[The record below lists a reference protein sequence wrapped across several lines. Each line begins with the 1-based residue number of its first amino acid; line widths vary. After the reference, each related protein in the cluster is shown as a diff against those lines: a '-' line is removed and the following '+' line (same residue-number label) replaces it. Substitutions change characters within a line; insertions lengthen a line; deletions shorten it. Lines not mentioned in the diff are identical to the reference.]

1 MHLERPSLQAIEM
14 ACGKRGRSCG
24 LAAFGD
30 ASDSAPLRKL
40 ACTLFNQGLRR
51 RVSPVGHGLQGCAGG
66 VEVAPALAED
76 CGHETCR
83 SEACGLF
90 NGALHQHHG
99 APAASPCLHLLVDGQ
114 VHGSTVTEMAAQRRR
129 IAGRFAVQG
138 EVGRGA
144 FGVVV
149 RAWDTASQ
157 APVAI
162 KIVRKGGRHHLD
174 AVMEAEKLEILRWRD
189 REHKFCVCFKSVCDY
204 QGHVCLVTELL
215 GSTLLSAL
223 RDLRVQGSSGVR
235 METARRVAVQLCEAL
250 EFLRRS
256 RLIHADLKTENI
268 CLAQPGVACACIPAF
283 FTVLS
288 LLLSSYFLREIGC
301 TLSHLL
307 VVVLPVVFAVV
318 WRTSSRV
325 RACTSCLRL
334 YAPVVQKAEK
344 EKKGKKKNLKDIVC
358 PVVQKA
364 RARSFQLGFY
374 SSIYPGCEARAPSCS
389 LFLLRSFLHALQC
402 LAMPK
407 P

>member
-1 MHLERPSLQAIEM
+1 MHLERPSLDAIEM
-14 ACGKRGRSCG
+14 ACRKRGRSSCG

-51 RVSPVGHGLQGCAGG
+51 VSLVGQGCAGG
-66 VEVAPALAED
+66 VAVAPAPAEH
-76 CGHETCR
+76 CGHEACR

-90 NGALHQHHG
+90 NGALHHHHG
-99 APAASPCLHLLVDGQ
+99 APADSPCLHLLADGQ

-129 IAGRFAVQG
+129 IAGRFAVLG

-162 KIVRKGGRHHLD
+162 KIVRRGGRHHLD

-189 REHKFCVCFKSVCDY
+189 REHKFCVCVKSVCDY

-235 METARRVAVQLCEAL
+235 VETARRVAAQLCEAL

-268 CLAQPGVACACIPAF
+268 CLAQPGVACAPVF
-283 FTVLS
+283 
-288 LLLSSYFLREIGC
+288 
-301 TLSHLL
+301 HLYS
-307 VVVLPVVFAVV
+307 V
-318 WRTSSRV
+318 
-325 RACTSCLRL
+325 
-334 YAPVVQKAEK
+334 
-344 EKKGKKKNLKDIVC
+344 
-358 PVVQKA
+358 
-364 RARSFQLGFY
+364 FY
-374 SSIYPGCEARAPSCS
+374 S
-389 LFLLRSFLHALQC
+389 ALAATFIVFMEGDRTT
-402 LAMPK
+402 L
-407 P
+407 